1 MKVVNSDLKQSSK
14 KEVDK
19 LNDKVEKL
27 KEDKK
32 EREEIID
39 KMEEEKKSMQEE
51 IESCE
56 NLVSFS
62 NDYII
67 SYFILIYRAIKF
79 LLL

>member
-1 MKVVNSDLKQSSK
+1 MDDLKVANSDLKQSSK

-19 LNDKVEKL
+19 LNDKIEKL

-39 KMEEEKKSMQEE
+39 KMEEEKKSMQAE

-56 NLVSFS
+56 KLVSF
-62 NDYII
+62 
-67 SYFILIYRAIKF
+67 F
-79 LLL
+79 